1 MYDGYERSAAPVQ
14 LQRRPLKSTFSGVW
28 GPKARLARRN
38 PKRVVDQKIETE
50 VFRNIERL
58 KELRV
63 EHQDLD
69 QVISRLVND
78 PHVDQIMLRRLKKR
92 KLMLKDMITQLESA
106 LESLR

>member
-1 MYDGYERSAAPVQ
+1 M
-14 LQRRPLKSTFSGVW
+14 
-28 GPKARLARRN
+28 
-38 PKRVVDQKIETE
+38 DQKIETE
-50 VFRNIERL
+50 AFRNVERL

-69 QVISRLVND
+69 QVITRLVDD

-106 LESLR
+106 RIPDLNA